1 MSVDIL
7 FLNLTRFGDLL
18 QSQALFEDCRRAG
31 LRAGLI
37 CLENFAAALPLLRS
51 LAEAWP
57 LPGGEFLRRLDGNG
71 PGGSWHD
78 APALLLDFVD
88 RLRRE
93 AAPRHIVNLTATLP
107 ARLLASL
114 LAPSPEAVT
123 GFAMDREGFGFCQGN
138 WAAYLCGSTLKR
150 CNAPFNM
157 QDMFRMAARPAIHA
171 LGHPADDGEGVRG
184 GRLLPPSDTASA
196 QAAALLAGAPE
207 GCRGFVGLQ
216 LGASHP
222 ARQWPQHFFA
232 QVGDGLWQT
241 ARLCPVLLG
250 TSAERPLARAY
261 GQHARGPFL
270 DAVGA
275 TSLPVLA
282 GLVARLRLL
291 VTNDTG
297 TMHLAAGLGI
307 PSLAIFLAT
316 AQAWDTG
323 PYLEGC
329 CCLEP
334 ALPCHPC
341 GFQHV
346 CPHDGRCR
354 MHISPRTVLRLAL
367 GWLESGR
374 WDTGVDNALRQEA
387 RVWLT
392 ARDDGSGF
400 ADLVCL
406 SGHEYEDRSLWLRLQ
421 RRFWQALL
429 DDLDGV
435 PVPSGISALP
445 PDFLEAAGA
454 SGTTH
459 ALLPVLR
466 EAGHF
471 LAALPDQCRLAAAGH
486 PRMGQL
492 LLRACDHV
500 QRLLESRD
508 ELTSLGY
515 FWHEARQ
522 ARGDKLD
529 ALARLARTFS
539 CRLQELDALL
549 TS

>member
-18 QSQALFEDCRRAG
+18 QSQALLEDCRRAG
-31 LRAGLI
+31 LRAGLV
-37 CLENFAAALPLLRS
+37 CLDNFAAALPLLRS

-57 LPGGEFLRRLDGNG
+57 LPAAEFLRRLDGKG
-71 PGGSWHD
+71 PGRSWHD
-78 APALLLDFVD
+78 APSLLLDFVAHV
-88 RLRRE
+88 RQE
-93 AAPRHIVNLTATLP
+93 AAPRHVVNLTATLP
-107 ARLLASL
+107 ARLLTSL
-114 LAPSPEAVT
+114 LAPTPGAVT
-123 GFAMDREGFGFCQGN
+123 GFALDQEGFGFCRGN
-138 WAAYLCGSTLKR
+138 WAAYLCGTTLKR

-157 QDMFRMAARPAIHA
+157 QDMFRMAARPAFHQ
-171 LGHPADDGEGVRG
+171 LGSLPTPGEAACG
-184 GRLLPPSDTASA
+184 GRLLPPSDTAAA
-196 QAAALLAGAPE
+196 QADALLAGAPE

-222 ARQWPQHFFA
+222 ARQWPQDAFA
-232 QVGDGLWQT
+232 RTGDGLWQA

-250 TSAERPLARAY
+250 APSEKSLARAY
-261 GQHARGPFL
+261 AQHARGPFI

-341 GFQHV
+341 GFQQA
-346 CPHDGRCR
+346 CPHDGGCR
-354 MHISPRTVLRLAL
+354 RHISPRTVLRLAL

-374 WDTGVDNALRQEA
+374 WDTGVDPALRQEA

-392 ARDDGSGF
+392 TRDAAVGF

-406 SGHEYEDRSLWLRLQ
+406 SGHEHEDRSLWLRLQ
-421 RRFWQALL
+421 RHFWLTLL
-429 DDLDGV
+429 DGLDGV
-435 PVPSGISALP
+435 APACGLPALP
-445 PDFLEAAGA
+445 EDFLAAVKA
-454 SGTTH
+454 SDTART
-459 ALLPVLR
+459 LLPILR
-466 EAGHF
+466 EATHF
-471 LAALPDQCRLAAAGH
+471 LTALPDQCRLAAAGH

-492 LLRACDHV
+492 LLRACDHI
-500 QRLLESRD
+500 QHLMESRD

-515 FWHEARQ
+515 FWREARQ
-522 ARGDKLD
+522 ARGDRLD
-529 ALARLARTFS
+529 ELARLAEAFS
-539 CRLQELDALL
+539 DHIEGLNTLL
-549 TS
+549 SS

>member
-18 QSQALFEDCRRAG
+18 QSQALLEDCRRAG
-31 LRAGLI
+31 LRAGLV
-37 CLENFAAALPLLRS
+37 CLDNFAAALPLLRS
-51 LAEAWP
+51 LPEAWP
-57 LPGGEFLRRLDGNG
+57 LPGAEFLRRLDGKG

-78 APALLLDFVD
+78 APVLLLDFVD
-88 RLRRE
+88 QVRRE

-123 GFAMDREGFGFCQGN
+123 GFALDREGFGFCQGN
-138 WAAYLCGSTLKR
+138 WAAYLCGTTLKR

-157 QDMFRMAARPAIHA
+157 QDMFRMAARPAIRA
-171 LGHPADDGEGVRG
+171 LGHPAAADELAHG
-184 GRLLPPSDTASA
+184 GRLLSPSDALR
-196 QAAALLAGAPE
+196 QQVDGLLAAAPE
-207 GCRGFVGLQ
+207 GCRGLVGLQ

-222 ARQWPQHFFA
+222 ARQWPESSFA
-232 QVGDGLWQT
+232 AVGDGLWRS
-241 ARLCPVLLG
+241 AGLCPVLLG
-250 TSAERPLARAY
+250 TASEKPLARAY
-261 GQHARGPFL
+261 AKHARGPFL

-275 TSLPVLA
+275 TSLPALA
-282 GLVARLRLL
+282 GLVSRLRLL

-341 GFQHV
+341 GFRQT
-346 CPHDGRCR
+346 CPHDGGCR
-354 MHISPRTVLRLAL
+354 RHISPRTVLRLAL
-367 GWLESGR
+367 GWLASGR
-374 WDTGVDNALRQEA
+374 WESGVDDDLRQEA
-387 RVWLT
+387 RVWRT
-392 ARDDGSGF
+392 TRDPVSGF
-400 ADLVCL
+400 VDLACL
-406 SGHEYEDRSLWLRLQ
+406 SGHEHEDRSLWLHLQ
-421 RRFWQALL
+421 RHFWQGLL
-429 DDLDGV
+429 DELDGM
-435 PVPSGISALP
+435 PTSSPSPLP
-445 PDFLEAAGA
+445 ADVVDAARL
-454 SGTTH
+454 SGTVRT
-459 ALLPVLR
+459 LLPVLQ
-466 EAGHF
+466 EAAHF
-471 LAALPDQCRLAAAGH
+471 LAALPEQCRLATVH

-492 LLRACDHV
+492 LLRACDHI
-500 QRLLESRD
+500 QRLLESGD

-522 ARGDKLD
+522 ARGSDLA
-529 ALARLARTFS
+529 ALARLS
-539 CRLQELDALL
+539 ERLAHHIRLLTALL

>member
-18 QSQALFEDCRRAG
+18 QSQSLLEDCRRAG
-31 LRAGLI
+31 LRAGLV
-37 CLENFAAALPLLRS
+37 CLDNFASALPLLRS
-51 LAEAWP
+51 LSAAWP
-57 LPGGEFLRRLDGNG
+57 LPGADILRRLDGKG

-78 APALLLDFVD
+78 APALLLDFVE

-93 AAPRHIVNLTATLP
+93 AAPRHVVNLTATLP
-107 ARLLASL
+107 SRLLASL

-123 GFAMDREGFGFCQGN
+123 GFVLDREGFGFCRGN

-157 QDMFRMAARPAIHA
+157 QDMFRMAARPAIHV
-171 LGHPADDGEGVRG
+171 LGHPAPVEDAACG
-184 GRLLPPSDTASA
+184 GHLLPPEDEACG
-196 QAAALLAGAPE
+196 QAARLLAAAPE

-222 ARQWPQHFFA
+222 ARQWPQASFA
-232 QVGDGLWQT
+232 QVGDGLWQA

-250 TSAERPLARAY
+250 TPSEKSLARAY
-261 GQHARGPFL
+261 ARQARGPFL

-282 GLVARLRLL
+282 ALVARLRLL

-329 CCLEP
+329 CCIEP

-341 GFQHV
+341 GFRQS
-346 CPHDGRCR
+346 CPHDGGCR
-354 MHISPRTVLRLAL
+354 ERISARTVLRLAL
-367 GWLESGR
+367 GWLNSGR
-374 WDTGVDNALRQEA
+374 WESNVDDSLRQEA
-387 RVWLT
+387 RIWLT
-392 ARDDGSGF
+392 TRDADTGF

-421 RRFWQALL
+421 RRFWQQLL
-429 DDLDGV
+429 DDMDDA
-435 PVPSGISALP
+435 PVPPAPAWSAE
-445 PDFLEAAGA
+445 FFSAARA
-454 SGTTH
+454 SATTRE
-459 ALLPVLR
+459 LLPLLR
-466 EAGHF
+466 ETQHF
-471 LAALPDQCRLAAAGH
+471 LAAMPDQCRLAAVH

-492 LLRACDHV
+492 LLRACDHI
-500 QRLLESRD
+500 QRLLEGRD
-508 ELTSLGY
+508 ELASLGY

-522 ARGDKLD
+522 ARGDDLN
-529 ALARLARTFS
+529 ALAGLAETLSRHIE
-539 CRLQELDALL
+539 ELNALL
-549 TS
+549 SP

>member
-18 QSQALFEDCRRAG
+18 QSQALLEDCRRAG
-31 LRAGLI
+31 LRTGLV
-37 CLENFAAALPLLRS
+37 CLDNFAAALPLLRS

-57 LPGGEFLRRLDGNG
+57 LPGAEFLRRLDGKG
-71 PGGSWHD
+71 PGRSWHD
-78 APALLLDFVD
+78 APALLLDFVG
-88 RLRRE
+88 RLRQE
-93 AAPRHIVNLTATLP
+93 AAPRHVVNLTATLP

-123 GFAMDREGFGFCQGN
+123 GFALDREGFGLCRGN
-138 WAAYLCGSTLKR
+138 WAAYLCGTTLKR

-157 QDMFRMAARPAIHA
+157 QDMFRMAARPAVRA
-171 LGHPADDGEGVRG
+171 LGTASTDTIPSPG
-184 GRLLPPSDTASA
+184 GRLLPPSETASA
-196 QAAALLAGAPE
+196 QAATLLAAAPE

-222 ARQWPQHFFA
+222 ARQWPHSAFA
-232 QVGDGLWQT
+232 QVGDGLWQA

-250 TSAERPLARAY
+250 APAEKALARAY
-261 GQHARGPFL
+261 ARQARGPFL

-275 TSLPVLA
+275 TTLPVLA
-282 GLVARLRLL
+282 ALVARLRLL

-341 GFQHV
+341 GFKQA
-346 CPHDGRCR
+346 CSRDGGCAG
-354 MHISPRTVLRLAL
+354 HISPRTVLRLAL

-374 WDTGVDNALRQEA
+374 WDAGLDQEIRQEA

-392 ARDDGSGF
+392 TREAAGGF
-400 ADLVCL
+400 ADLRCL
-406 SGHEYEDRSLWLRLQ
+406 SGHEHEDRSLWLRLQ
-421 RRFWQALL
+421 RRFWQKLL
-429 DDLDGV
+429 DEMDGV
-435 PVPSGISALP
+435 SAASDVPALSSDILSAVK
-445 PDFLEAAGA
+445 A
-454 SGTTH
+454 SGL
-459 ALLPVLR
+459 ARAQLPVLR
-466 EAGHF
+466 EAAHF

-492 LLRACDHV
+492 LLRACDHI

-508 ELTSLGY
+508 ELASLGY

-522 ARGDKLD
+522 AQGGDLQ
-529 ALARLARTFS
+529 ALGGLAGTLARHLA
-539 CRLQELDALL
+539 ELDRLL
-549 TS
+549 AS

>member
-7 FLNLTRFGDLL
+7 FVNLTRFGDLL
-18 QSQALFEDCRRAG
+18 QSQALLDDCRRAG
-31 LRAGLI
+31 LRAGLV
-37 CLENFAAALPLLRS
+37 CLDNFAAALPLLRS
-51 LAEAWP
+51 LPEAWP
-57 LPGGEFLRRLDGNG
+57 LPGAEFLRRLDGKG

-78 APALLLDFVD
+78 APALLLDFVA
-88 RLRRE
+88 RLREE
-93 AAPRHIVNLTATLP
+93 ASPRHIVNLTATLP

-123 GFAMDREGFGFCQGN
+123 GFALDGEGFGFSQGN

-157 QDMFRMAARPAIHA
+157 QDMFRMAARPAIRA
-171 LGHPADDGEGVRG
+171 LGRTAAEDEQTRG
-184 GRLLPPSDTASA
+184 GRLLPPTDAVRPLVDS
-196 QAAALLAGAPE
+196 LLAAAPE

-222 ARQWPQHFFA
+222 ARQWPESAFA
-232 QVGDGLWQT
+232 AVGDGLWQS
-241 ARLCPVLLG
+241 AGLCPVLLG
-250 TSAERPLARAY
+250 SPAEKTLARSYAR
-261 GQHARGPFL
+261 QARGPFL
-270 DAVGA
+270 DAIGA

-316 AQAWDTG
+316 AQPWDTG

-341 GFQHV
+341 GFRQT
-346 CPHDGRCR
+346 CAHDGGCR
-354 MHISPRTVLRLAL
+354 GHISPRTVLRLIL
-367 GWLESGR
+367 GWLTSGCWESG
-374 WDTGVDNALRQEA
+374 VDDRLRQEA
-387 RVWLT
+387 RVWQT
-392 ARDDGSGF
+392 TRDTVSGF
-400 ADLVCL
+400 ADLACL
-406 SGHEYEDRSLWLRLQ
+406 SGHEREERSIWLRLQ
-421 RRFWQALL
+421 RHFWQHLL
-429 DDLDGV
+429 DDLDGL
-435 PVPSGISALP
+435 PSPAEALP
-445 PDFLEAAGA
+445 PNLVHAAQA
-454 SGTTH
+454 SGTVRT
-459 ALLPVLR
+459 LLPVVR
-466 EAGHF
+466 EAAHF
-471 LAALPDQCRLAAAGH
+471 LAALPEQCRHAAVH

-492 LLRACDHV
+492 LLRACDHI

-508 ELTSLGY
+508 ELASLGY

-522 ARGDKLD
+522 ARGSDLD
-529 ALARLARTFS
+529 ALARLAEKLARH
-539 CRLQELDALL
+539 LDALAAPL
-549 TS
+549 AS

>member
-31 LRAGLI
+31 LRAGLV
-37 CLENFAAALPLLRS
+37 CLDNFAAALPLLRS
-51 LAEAWP
+51 LPEAWP
-57 LPGGEFLRRLDGNG
+57 LPGAEFLRRLDGKG
-71 PGGSWHD
+71 PGRSWHD
-78 APALLLDFVD
+78 APALLLDFVA
-88 RLRRE
+88 RVRQE
-93 AAPRHIVNLTATLP
+93 AAPRHVVNLTATLP

-114 LAPSPEAVT
+114 LAPTPEEVT
-123 GFAMDREGFGFCQGN
+123 GFALDREGFGFCRGN
-138 WAAYLCGSTLKR
+138 WAAYLCGTTLKR

-157 QDMFRMAARPAIHA
+157 QDMFRMAARPAVQRFGNGHA
-171 LGHPADDGEGVRG
+171 AGEAMRG
-184 GRLLPPSDTASA
+184 GLLLHPSDEATA
-196 QAAALLAGAPE
+196 QAEALLAVAPE

-222 ARQWPQHFFA
+222 ARQWPQEAFA
-232 QVGDGLWQT
+232 RTGDGLWQA

-250 TSAERPLARAY
+250 TPAEKPLARAY
-261 GQHARGPFL
+261 AQHARGPFL

-275 TSLPVLA
+275 TRLPVLA

-341 GFQHV
+341 GFKHV
-346 CPHDGRCR
+346 CPHDGGCR
-354 MHISPRTVLRLAL
+354 RHISPRTVLRLAL

-374 WDTGVDNALRQEA
+374 WDSGVDPALRQEA

-392 ARDDGSGF
+392 TRDANGF

-406 SGHEYEDRSLWLRLQ
+406 SGHEHEDRSLWLRLQ
-421 RRFWQALL
+421 RRFWQPF
-429 DDLDGV
+429 LDGMDGA
-435 PVPSGISALP
+435 PAASVPSDLP
-445 PDFLEAAGA
+445 DGFLAAVKA
-454 SGTTH
+454 SET
-459 ALLPVLR
+459 ARSLLPALR
-466 EAGHF
+466 EAEHF

-492 LLRACDHV
+492 LLRACDHI
-500 QRLLESRD
+500 QRLLENRD
-508 ELTSLGY
+508 ELTSLSY
-515 FWHEARQ
+515 FWREARQ
-522 ARGDKLD
+522 ARGDRLD
-529 ALARLARTFS
+529 ALAELARTFS
-539 CRLQELDALL
+539 QHLAGLNALL
-549 TS
+549 SS

>member
-7 FLNLTRFGDLL
+7 LLNLTRFGDLL
-18 QSQALFEDCRRAG
+18 QSQALLEDCRRAG
-31 LRAGLI
+31 LRAGLV
-37 CLENFAAALPLLRS
+37 CLDNFAAALPLLRS
-51 LAEAWP
+51 LPDAWP
-57 LPGGEFLRRLDGNG
+57 LPGAEFLRRLDGKG

-93 AAPRHIVNLTATLP
+93 AAPRHVINLTATLP

-114 LAPSPEAVT
+114 LAPSPEEVT
-123 GFAMDREGFGFCQGN
+123 GFALDREGFGLCRGN
-138 WAAYLCGSTLKR
+138 WAAYLCGTTLKR

-157 QDMFRMAARPAIHA
+157 QDMFRMAARPAIRA
-171 LGHPADDGEGVRG
+171 LGRATAADETTHG
-184 GRLLPPSDTASA
+184 GRLLPPTDTLRPQVDS
-196 QAAALLAGAPE
+196 LLAAAPE

-222 ARQWPQHFFA
+222 ARQWPESAFA
-232 QVGDGLWQT
+232 AVGDGLWQS
-241 ARLCPVLLG
+241 AGLCPVLLG
-250 TSAERPLARAY
+250 SPAEKTLARTYAR
-261 GQHARGPFL
+261 HARGPFL

-341 GFQHV
+341 GFRQA
-346 CPHDGRCR
+346 CPHDGGCR
-354 MHISPRTVLRLAL
+354 RHISPRTVLRLAL
-367 GWLESGR
+367 AWLTSGHWESG
-374 WDTGVDNALRQEA
+374 VDDRLRREA
-387 RVWLT
+387 RVWRT
-392 ARDDGSGF
+392 TRDAATGF
-400 ADLVCL
+400 ADLICL
-406 SGHEYEDRSLWLRLQ
+406 SGHEHEDRSIWLRLQ
-421 RRFWQALL
+421 RHFWQELL
-429 DDLDGV
+429 DELDDMPIPGGRPRL
-435 PVPSGISALP
+435 PVDI
-445 PDFLEAAGA
+445 PDAARA
-454 SGTTH
+454 SGTVLS
-459 ALLPVLR
+459 LLPVLR
-466 EAGHF
+466 EAAHF
-471 LAALPDQCRLAAAGH
+471 LAALPEQCRLAAVH

-492 LLRACDHV
+492 LLRACDHI

-522 ARGDKLD
+522 ARGSDLT
-529 ALARLARTFS
+529 ALARLAATLARYLET
-539 CRLQELDALL
+539 LTALPA
-549 TS
+549 S

>member
-7 FLNLTRFGDLL
+7 LLNLTRFGDLL
-18 QSQALFEDCRRAG
+18 QTQSLLEDCRRAG
-31 LRAGLI
+31 LRAGLV
-37 CLENFAAALPLLRS
+37 CLDNFAAALPLLRS
-51 LAEAWP
+51 LTEAWP
-57 LPGGEFLRRLDGNG
+57 LPGAEFLRRLDGKG

-78 APALLLDFVD
+78 APALLLDFVN

-93 AAPRHIVNLTATLP
+93 AAPRHVVNLTATVP

-123 GFAMDREGFGFCQGN
+123 GFALDREGFGLCQGN

-157 QDMFRMAARPAIHA
+157 QDMFRMAAQPALRA
-171 LGHPADDGEGVRG
+171 LGRPPAAGDEAHG
-184 GRLLPPSDTASA
+184 GRLLPPSDAMLA
-196 QAAALLAGAPE
+196 QADSLLAAAPA

-222 ARQWPQHFFA
+222 ARQWPASAFA
-232 QVGDGLWQT
+232 ATGDGLWRS
-241 ARLCPVLLG
+241 AGLCPVLLG
-250 TSAERPLARAY
+250 SPAEKALARAY
-261 GQHARGPFL
+261 AQQARGPFL

-275 TSLPVLA
+275 TSLPALA

-307 PSLAIFLAT
+307 PCLAIFLAT

-341 GFQHV
+341 GFQQT
-346 CPHDGRCR
+346 CPHDGGCR
-354 MHISPRTVLRLAL
+354 RHISPRTVLRLAL
-367 GWLESGR
+367 GWLESGHWQSGIDDR
-374 WDTGVDNALRQEA
+374 LRQEA
-387 RVWLT
+387 RVWQT
-392 ARDDGSGF
+392 TRDAASGF
-400 ADLVCL
+400 ADLACL

-421 RRFWQALL
+421 RRFWQRLL
-429 DDLDGV
+429 DELDGM
-435 PVPSGISALP
+435 PAPPGAAALP
-445 PDFLEAAGA
+445 EAFLTAVRSSAGIRD
-454 SGTTH
+454 
-459 ALLPVLR
+459 LLPVLR
-466 EAGHF
+466 ETSHF
-471 LAALPDQCRLAAAGH
+471 LAALPEQCRLAAAH

-492 LLRACDHV
+492 LLRSCDHI
-500 QRLLESRD
+500 QRLLEGRD
-508 ELTSLGY
+508 QLTSLGY

-522 ARGDKLD
+522 TRGSDLE
-529 ALARLARTFS
+529 ALARLADVLARHIDN
-539 CRLQELDALL
+539 LDTLPA
-549 TS
+549 S